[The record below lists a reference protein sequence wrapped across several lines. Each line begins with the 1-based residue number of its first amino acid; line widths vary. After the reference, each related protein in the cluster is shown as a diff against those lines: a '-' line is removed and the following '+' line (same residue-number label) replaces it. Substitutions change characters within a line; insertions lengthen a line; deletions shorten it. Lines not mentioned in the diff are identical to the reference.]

1 MRPAVV
7 LLAVALLAA
16 APAAAKA
23 PKRFPCDP
31 KFGNAGNYLELT
43 VGSVSGPE
51 AQVSACFG
59 AAGQHCLDLAGL
71 PGRSRIGANR
81 WSPWS
86 ERTRID
92 RDGTTYQFALCG
104 SGREDLELWQR
115 FHQPLGAAAWD
126 SLRLRGGAGA
136 VHVKGVRVVQNRVR
150 ILDDERPE
158 EGAVNLLLGS
168 GGMPEIPLAER
179 IRRSKLNRV
188 ACLNTTPGAP
198 YCDARVPGLEPTAL
212 PPVIAR
218 ALLELGHSGS
228 EAYGRS
234 DDAYCSEFALFV
246 IEQSVGLAQECREA
260 LPDVARGDISA
271 NHLRRWLDRCG
282 RVIAHDRLRD
292 ELRPGDYLSVG
303 ERKHSTLFLGWAD
316 PDKQSF
322 WELSGNNQCRPEL
335 EGPAWKTGMANMVC
349 IALRDFATDVTGGDF
364 GGRIGR

>member
-1 MRPAVV
+1 MRLAAGLLV
-7 LLAVALLAA
+7 LALLS

-31 KFGNAGNYLELT
+31 KFGNSGNYLELT
-43 VGSVSGPE
+43 VGAISGPE
-51 AQVSACFG
+51 ALVSVCFG
-59 AAGQHCLDLAGL
+59 DGSHCLDLATL
-71 PGRSRIGANR
+71 PGRSRSGDSR
-81 WSPWS
+81 WSPWTD
-86 ERTRID
+86 RLRID

-104 SGREDLELWQR
+104 SGAEDLALWQG

-126 SLRLRGGAGA
+126 TLRLRGGTGGA
-136 VHVKGVRVVQNRVR
+136 AYLKGVRVVQNRVR

-158 EGAVNLLLGS
+158 EGAVTLLLGA
-168 GGMPEIPLAER
+168 GGVAELPLAER

-188 ACLNTTPGAP
+188 ACLNTAPGAP
-198 YCDARVPGLEPTAL
+198 YCEERVPGLDPQAL

-246 IEQSVGLAQECREA
+246 IEQSVGLARECRD
-260 LPDVARGDISA
+260 DVPNPARGDISA
-271 NHLRRWLDRCG
+271 NHLRRWLGKCG
-282 RVIAHDRLRD
+282 RVIAYENLRD

-316 PDKQSF
+316 AGKSSF

-335 EGPAWKTGMANMVC
+335 EGPAWPTGMSNMVC
-349 IALRDFATDVTGGDF
+349 IARRDFATDVTSGDF
-364 GGRIGR
+364 GGRIGW